1 MKITRSALIELISK
15 QIAETNSVLLEGP
28 WEGSSPSVQAD
39 PGESTELNGINPNPA
54 EKARLALFHMS
65 EQATSLHDMLRGD
78 DSLDKWI
85 QDGVKSATQSLE
97 KVFKAV
103 MYSKQNPEGK

>member
-15 QIAETNSVLLEGP
+15 QIAESDSVLLEGP
-28 WEGSSPSVQAD
+28 WEGSSPAVQSD
-39 PGESTELNGINPNPA
+39 PGESASMEGLQPNSA
-54 EKARLALFHMS
+54 EEARLALFHLS

-85 QDGVKSATQSLE
+85 QDGIKRSTESLE